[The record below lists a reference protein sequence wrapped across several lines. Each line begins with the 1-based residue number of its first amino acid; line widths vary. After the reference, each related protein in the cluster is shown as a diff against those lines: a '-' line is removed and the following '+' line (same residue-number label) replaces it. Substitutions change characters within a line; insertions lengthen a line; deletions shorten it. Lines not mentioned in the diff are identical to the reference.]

1 MKIAITPKEFERK
14 GIATHLN
21 WSVCSYERNSNYMQ
35 VSWVLTGIDNTLI
48 EEGVETLGESVVT
61 KWSSSDECID
71 KAIAEKIKVEIME
84 IITTP

>member
-1 MKIAITPKEFERK
+1 
-14 GIATHLN
+14 
-21 WSVCSYERNSNYMQ
+21 MQ

-71 KAIAEKIKVEIME
+71 KAIAEKIKVEIIE
-84 IITTP
+84 